1 MNQVMQVNHIKLFSF
16 ILFLLLAVLP
26 GCKDPIEP
34 RPNILLIVADDLG
47 YEKLGCY
54 GNVDD
59 ITPNLDEMAMKGTL
73 FTRAYTSPVCT
84 PSRMSIYTGTYAPRH
99 KYNTVLPVHLGSKE
113 FVDFKKRITYAQLLK
128 NEGYLTAVTGKWQLA
143 ALEFYPQHCQDAGF
157 DSWFVWQIW
166 HNNEKTTRHW
176 NSTYNHDGQIRKDID
191 SRFGPDVMT
200 EYVINHMKQAKK
212 SNKPFCIQHNMV
224 LPHIPIIQTPE
235 DKDLNRDG
243 SLDNMISYM
252 DTQIGILL
260 DSLHAMKLAGNTLV
274 IFAGDNGTDTE
285 EPRHTRSG
293 IVTGGKGLLN
303 DGGTHVPLIAYWPGK
318 VEPNKEAN
326 DLIDFAD
333 IFPTL
338 CDLAGVTIP
347 EDLSLDGISFTDPLL
362 GRGAGQRKWITAAYL
377 DDFIVYNGKW
387 RLYHKDNKL
396 VDCRN
401 LPDEKR
407 VDINSEE
414 AKMVFSE
421 LLPILNR
428 LRDL

>member
-1 MNQVMQVNHIKLFSF
+1 MQVYHMKNLSFSVL
-16 ILFLLLAVLP
+16 ILLIVLQ
-26 GCKDPIEP
+26 GCAKPEESL
-34 RPNILLIVADDLG
+34 PNILLIVADDLG

-54 GNVDD
+54 GNIDD
-59 ITPNLDEMAMKGTL
+59 ITPNLDEMARKGTL

-99 KYNTVLPVHLGSKE
+99 KYNTVLPVHLGRKD
-113 FVDFKKRITYAQLLK
+113 FVDFKRRTTYAQLLK

-176 NSTYNHDGQIRKDID
+176 NATYNHDGQIRKDID
-191 SRFGPDVMT
+191 ARFGPDVMT

-224 LPHIPIIQTPE
+224 LPHIPIIQTPG
-235 DKDLNRDG
+235 DKNLGREG
-243 SLDNMISYM
+243 SLDNMINYM
-252 DTQIGILL
+252 DAQIGILL
-260 DSLHAMKLAGNTLV
+260 DSLHAMNLSSKTLV

-285 EPRHTRSG
+285 ELRHTRSG

-303 DGGTHVPLIAYWPGK
+303 DGGTHVPFIAYWPGK
-318 VEPNKEAN
+318 VKANKKAD

-333 IFPTL
+333 IFPTF
-338 CDLAGVTIP
+338 CELAGITIP
-347 EDLSLDGISFTDPLL
+347 EDLSIDGISFSDPLL
-362 GRGAGQRKWITAAYL
+362 GRGAGQRKWITAGYR
-377 DDFIVYNGKW
+377 DDFIVFNGKW
-387 RLYHKDNKL
+387 RLHHKENKL

-401 LPDEKR
+401 LPVEKE
-407 VDINSEE
+407 VDMNTEE
-414 AKMVFSE
+414 AKMALSE
-421 LLPILNR
+421 LLPILNS